1 MTQESQIPF
10 EELLRRA
17 TGEVRRRR
25 IARLPSEQL
34 LQAGYDFSALD
45 RRVAA
50 GLRQLR
56 RKRGRQILPRR
67 ISLRTAKRIALVAA
81 LLAALLLG
89 TLTAS
94 AEVRSYVRE
103 VLVHW
108 GERNMDLQYETD
120 GYPLPELPAGYGSH
134 YIPEGFVYIEES
146 SYEFPEAFQKY
157 YKNAEGCSILIE
169 ANTANNMAGIS
180 IDTEHIT
187 YQSIDFGESD
197 AFLGTFENGGG
208 YTMIWYANGIEH
220 FLYVSADIE
229 QAEVFRIAENIY

>member
-120 GYPLPELPAGYGSH
+120 GYPLPELPAGYGPH

-146 SYEFPEAFQKY
+146 S
-157 YKNAEGCSILIE
+157 LIE
-169 ANTANNMAGIS
+169 SDRAVLEYQNDDGGFIQILMRTAKNTSGMS
-180 IDTEHIT
+180 MDTEHT
-187 YQSIDFGESD
+187 DFRAIEYGGGD
-197 AFLGTFENGGG
+197 AYLGTFEDTSG
-208 YTMIWYANGIEH
+208 YIMVWFADGIEH
-220 FLYVSADIE
+220 ELYISADIPE
-229 QAEVFRIAENIY
+229 SEVYAIADSVR